1 MAGSAAAAGGRG
13 APFPAPDTETT
24 KKAVM
29 MALKRRTAIL
39 AALGLAAVIAV
50 LLWKPTVLIYGLQA
64 AGLYAAIAIPMGL
77 VLGIVHIVNLAH
89 GEFMMVAAYATYFA
103 CKALG
108 MDPLLAILP
117 TAAVTAAFGWIVFQ
131 LTIRRALKA
140 PELNQLILTF
150 GIAIAF
156 SQGVNLIFTSQ
167 TYKMPLD
174 YVSSS
179 MDIGEL
185 TFGTW
190 SFVFIAMAILYAA
203 GLKFFLTK
211 TTTGKAALAVGQNPR
226 GAAIVGIDVYKTY
239 GLVFALAIA
248 LVGAMGALFLTKSAI
263 FPTVGSPYTMKSFC
277 LVAMAGVGNI
287 PGILSA
293 SILLG
298 LSENFIRAF
307 RATREWADIVFF
319 VLIIVVIM
327 SRSLKGR
334 KS

>member
-1 MAGSAAAAGGRG
+1 MARTKRSA
-13 APFPAPDTETT
+13 
-24 KKAVM
+24 
-29 MALKRRTAIL
+29 LYL
-39 AALGLAAVIAV
+39 ALGLAAVIGI
-50 LLWKPTVLIYGLQA
+50 LLWKPTVIIYGLQS
-64 AGLYAAIAIPMGL
+64 AGLYAAIAVPMGL

-89 GEFMMVAAYATYFA
+89 GEFMMLASYLTYFA
-103 CKALG
+103 CKAIG
-108 MDPLLAILP
+108 MDPLIAIVP
-117 TAAVTAAFGWIVFQ
+117 TAIVTAIFGWIVFR

-150 GIAIAF
+150 GLSIAF
-156 SQGVNLIFTSQ
+156 SQSINLAFTSQ
-167 TYKMPLD
+167 TYKMSLD

-179 MDIGEL
+179 MDIGDL

-190 SFVFIAMAILYAA
+190 SFVFIAVGLLYTY

-226 GAAIVGIDVYKTY
+226 GAAIVGIDVNRTY
-239 GLVFALAIA
+239 GLVFALSLAM
-248 LVGAMGALFLTKSAI
+248 VGAMGALFLTKSAI
-263 FPTVGSPYTMKSFC
+263 FPHVGSPFTMKSFC

-287 PGILSA
+287 PGILGA

-298 LSENFIRAF
+298 IAENFLRAF
-307 RATREWADIVFF
+307 RDTRGWADIVFF
-319 VLIIVVIM
+319 VLIVVVIL

>member
-1 MAGSAAAAGGRG
+1 M
-13 APFPAPDTETT
+13 
-24 KKAVM
+24 
-29 MALKRRTAIL
+29 KRRTAMYL
-39 AALGLAAVIAV
+39 VFCVAAAVV
-50 LLWKPTVLIYGLQA
+50 LILWKPTVLIYGLQT

-89 GEFMMVAAYATYFA
+89 GEFMMLAAYGTYFA

-108 MDPLLAILP
+108 MDPLLAIIPAGLI
-117 TAAVTAAFGWIVFQ
+117 TAAFGWVIFQ
-131 LTIRRALKA
+131 LTIRRAIKA

-150 GIAIAF
+150 GLAIAF
-156 SQGVNLIFTSQ
+156 TQVINLIFTSQ

-190 SFVFIAMAILYAA
+190 SFVFIAMAILYAF

-211 TTTGKAALAVGQNPR
+211 TTSGKAALAVGQNPR
-226 GAAIVGIDVYKTY
+226 GAAIVGIDVYRIY
-239 GLVFALAIA
+239 GFVFALAMA

-263 FPTVGSPYTMKSFC
+263 FPSVGSPFTMKSFC

-298 LSENFIRAF
+298 ISENILRAF
-307 RATREWADIVFF
+307 RGTRGWADIVFF
-319 VLIIVVIM
+319 VLIIVVIL

>member
-1 MAGSAAAAGGRG
+1 
-13 APFPAPDTETT
+13 
-24 KKAVM
+24 
-29 MALKRRTAIL
+29 MALKRQKAITW
-39 AALGLAAVIAV
+39 ALGLAASVAI
-50 LLWKPTVLIYGLQA
+50 LLWKPTVLIYGLQT

-89 GEFMMVAAYATYFA
+89 GEFMMLASYLTYFG

-108 MDPLLAILP
+108 MDPLLAIIP
-117 TAAVTAAFGWIVFQ
+117 TAIVTAAFGWIIFQ
-131 LTIRRALKA
+131 ITIRRALKA

-156 SQGVNLIFTSQ
+156 TQVINLVFTSQ

-174 YVSSS
+174 YVSAS
-179 MDIGEL
+179 MDIGDL

-190 SFVFIAMAILYAA
+190 SFVFIAIAMLYSF
-203 GLKFFLTK
+203 GLQFFLTK

-226 GAAIVGIDVYKTY
+226 GAAIVGIDVYKIY
-239 GLVFALAIA
+239 GLVFALALA
-248 LVGAMGALFLTKSAI
+248 LVGGMGALFLTKSAI
-263 FPTVGSPYTMKSFC
+263 FPHVGSPFTMKSFC

-298 LSENFIRAF
+298 VAENFLRAF
-307 RATREWADIVFF
+307 RGTRGWADIVFF